1 MARALSSPPTSSKRY
16 DRTNR
21 ASTMRSCSSISELRH
36 ARTIVSREFT
46 EATCGGNR
54 SFTAMGQAWGV
65 LVSVGCRFEYET
77 LERTPSL
84 WQIRPRSDAGYRLTK
99 EAWETPAPSR
109 AFVDAYGNLCDRV
122 TLPAGMPVVRYD
134 AVVSTGSQI
143 DESIT
148 ATAPTEVEDLPDE
161 AFVYLLPSRFCWP
174 DMLHDAAWDLFGSI
188 APGATRVTAV
198 RDWSTRISAM
208 KRERAPPAPAPTTCG
223 SRGPASAVTS
233 PTWALLFARALNVPS
248 RYVAGY
254 LPDGPSSPPG
264 VPMDFASWLEVW
276 LEGRWWTVD
285 PRNGGP
291 QRGRV
296 AIARGRDAL
305 DAAMVTTWGG
315 AQLVSMEVWA
325 LEVGVP
331 SLEPRFD

>member
-1 MARALSSPPTSSKRY
+1 
-16 DRTNR
+16 
-21 ASTMRSCSSISELRH
+21 
-36 ARTIVSREFT
+36 
-46 EATCGGNR
+46 
-54 SFTAMGQAWGV
+54 MGQAWGV

-198 RDWSTRISAM
+198 RDWVHAYIRYEAGTSTAGTSAHDVW
-208 KRERAPPAPAPTTCG
+208 E
-223 SRGPASAVTS
+223 SRTGVCRDFTHLGI
-233 PTWALLFARALNVPS
+233 TFCRGLNVPS

-285 PRNGGP
+285 RATADLNGAGWQSLADGMLWTPR
-291 QRGRV
+291 
-296 AIARGRDAL
+296 
-305 DAAMVTTWGG
+305 W
-315 AQLVSMEVWA
+315 
-325 LEVGVP
+325 
-331 SLEPRFD
+331 